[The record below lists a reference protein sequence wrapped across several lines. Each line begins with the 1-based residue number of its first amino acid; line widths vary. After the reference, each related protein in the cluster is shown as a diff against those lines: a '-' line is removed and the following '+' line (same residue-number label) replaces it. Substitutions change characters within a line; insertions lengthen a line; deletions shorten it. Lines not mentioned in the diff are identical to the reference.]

1 MNFERILALHR
12 GMVLIGVDGG
22 ASGFRAHEIVVRD
35 TPQGPRFALGA
46 HSAAE
51 EIEPVVGFT
60 PKSIEDQHAQARD
73 SSFEISPE
81 ERLLQGRWVHAA
93 SRAIWRVAAAAG
105 PAAVCVGVC
114 APGLKTEDGRGIKL
128 SLNGPRIPD
137 FVDALEQSLMLDG
150 LNLVRP
156 IARVVSDGLACGQ
169 GESMAVG
176 GQLADVE
183 HGYYLGGGS
192 GVAEAFKLS
201 GKVLGLDEFGGQLEK
216 AWRLRA
222 DDGES
227 FESHLSVSGMNRAFG
242 LGGSAPIEPAELPE
256 NAAAAGDPR
265 ALDLFRGRAE
275 RLAELACSRLISMQ
289 NANGVCLERVVVGQ
303 RLGQFFLDPR
313 LESCFASPAR
323 AALLAQLRARTPAAV
338 RDLWL
343 SDGALCPGRLV
354 GSALRAA
361 PALGA
366 LALALEDV

>member
-1 MNFERILALHR
+1 
-12 GMVLIGVDGG
+12 MVMIGVDGG

-35 TPQGPRFALGA
+35 TPGGPRFALGA
-46 HSAAE
+46 HSAAD
-51 EIEPVVGFT
+51 EIEPVAGFT
-60 PKSIEDQHAQARD
+60 PKSLEVQHAEARAA
-73 SSFEISPE
+73 SFEISPE
-81 ERLLQGRWVHAA
+81 EEVLQGRWVHAA
-93 SRAIWRVAAAAG
+93 SHAIWRVAAAAG

-114 APGLKTEDGRGIKL
+114 APGLKTEDGRGLKL

-156 IARVVSDGLACGQ
+156 IARVVSDGLACGH
-169 GESMAVG
+169 GESIAEG

-183 HGYYLGGGS
+183 HGYYMGGGS

-201 GKVLGLDEFGGQLEK
+201 GKVLGVDELGGQLEK

-227 FESHLSVSGMNRAFG
+227 YESHLSVSGINRAFG
-242 LGGSAPIEPAELPE
+242 IGCNAEVASAELPE

-265 ALDLFRGRAE
+265 ALALFRARAQ
-275 RLAELACSRLISMQ
+275 RLAELAFARLISIHD
-289 NANGVCLERVVVGQ
+289 ARGLILERVVVGQ
-303 RLGQFFLDPR
+303 RLGQFFLDAR
-313 LESCFASPAR
+313 LESCFALHAR
-323 AALLAQLRARTPAAV
+323 AELVALLQSRAPVKLREA
-338 RDLWL
+338 WL
-343 SDGALCPGRLV
+343 ADGALRCGRLL